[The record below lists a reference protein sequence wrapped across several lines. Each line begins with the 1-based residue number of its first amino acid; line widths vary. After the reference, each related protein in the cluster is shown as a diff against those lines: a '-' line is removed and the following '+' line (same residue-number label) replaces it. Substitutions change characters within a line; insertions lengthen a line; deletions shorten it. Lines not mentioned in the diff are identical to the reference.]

1 MLVRYKQSSLLQRFE
16 DCTCKK
22 INNIGPRSMVGTETN
37 LSDFNVA
44 QRNVDQNGLAGKVD
58 AIHNDDKNVIFPA
71 KIFELFGGNNF
82 SFTVCNPPFY
92 EVTEVRG
99 QCYKTFLRP

>member
-1 MLVRYKQSSLLQRFE
+1 
-16 DCTCKK
+16 
-22 INNIGPRSMVGTETN
+22 MVGTETN

-44 QRNVDQNGLAGKVD
+44 QRNVDQNGLAGKV
-58 AIHNDDKNVIFPA
+58 AVIHNDDKNVIFPA

-99 QCYKTFLRP
+99 QCYKTFFVRNLQTFVIN